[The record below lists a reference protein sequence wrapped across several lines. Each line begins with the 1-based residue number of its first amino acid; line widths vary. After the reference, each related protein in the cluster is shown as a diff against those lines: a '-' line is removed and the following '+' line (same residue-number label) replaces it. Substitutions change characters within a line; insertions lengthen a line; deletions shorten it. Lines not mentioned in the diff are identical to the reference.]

1 MISRRR
7 NNRIPNLII
16 NIQRLEFFVFK
27 FVNQVVSNL
36 ACHRYPILKSFIPKL
51 DRGKLASNQ
60 FKPPQTSLSIP
71 LSSPNSFKQE
81 ILSKISFKPSQ
92 TTSNHL
98 KPRQTLSNHVK
109 PRQTLSS
116 TLETRRKKDEI
127 IDIVSPSS
135 RVPAAHAHQRPT
147 RANSRQR
154 EPVIYVWRS
163 ATRLAGG
170 RNKNLAGFIQSVYRS
185 RNASWIKT

>member
-36 ACHRYPILKSFIPKL
+36 ACHRYPILKSFVPKL
-51 DRGKLASNQ
+51 DRGKLA
-60 FKPPQTSLSIP
+60 FKPVQTTSNIAIDTRSPNPSHPQTRLNRKSFPKSL
-71 LSSPNSFKQE
+71 
-81 ILSKISFKPSQ
+81 
-92 TTSNHL
+92 SNHL
-98 KPRQTLSNHVK
+98 KPRQTISNHVK
-109 PRQTLSS
+109 PHQTLSS